1 MHRGFQLLLLVNAIF
16 NAVGAVILMLFPA
29 QMMGIFGISLCPS
42 QYFICY
48 LLGVCSFGFA
58 VLSFY
63 ARKIRDNQSL
73 CLVVLTF
80 FLFHLATA
88 AVGIYTYLQGFSP
101 RIWTN
106 VGVHS
111 VFAILFWLTGFRK
124 NKKADD
130 K

>member
-1 MHRGFQLLLLVNAIF
+1 MNRGLLLLLLVNAIF

-29 QMMGIFGISLCPS
+29 QMMHIFGISLSPS

-48 LLGVCSFGFA
+48 LLGACSFGFA

-73 CLVVLTF
+73 RLVVLTF

-88 AVGIYTYLQGFSP
+88 AVGIYTCLQGFSS
-101 RIWTN
+101 RVWAN
-106 VGVHS
+106 VGIHS
-111 VFAILFWLTGFRK
+111 VFAILFWRTGFRK
-124 NKKADD
+124 NKQADG